1 MALPIQLS
9 SLEYPQHGTKHPGA
23 AEMQMM
29 RCCSLKIDRDDAR
42 RNGWRVSAY
51 LRVDMRVR
59 EIIARTI
66 LRNAVDTRLRN
77 LGIRKARQRGTE
89 SPRSRKSR
97 ARVTYNNFSVLITS
111 SKINLDSTIREQ
123 QR

>member
-1 MALPIQLS
+1 MALPNQLS

-23 AEMQMM
+23 TEMQMM
-29 RCCSLKIDRDDAR
+29 RCCSLKIDRDDGR
-42 RNGWRVSAY
+42 RNGWRVPAY

-77 LGIRKARQRGTE
+77 LGIRKAKRGSAELRVPDPVNQGRALLTIISQR
-89 SPRSRKSR
+89 
-97 ARVTYNNFSVLITS
+97 
-111 SKINLDSTIREQ
+111 
-123 QR
+123 